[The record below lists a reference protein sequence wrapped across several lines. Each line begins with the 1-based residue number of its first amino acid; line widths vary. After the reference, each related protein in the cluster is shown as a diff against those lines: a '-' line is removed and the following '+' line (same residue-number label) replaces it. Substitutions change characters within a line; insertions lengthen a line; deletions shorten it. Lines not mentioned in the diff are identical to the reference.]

1 MFKIYLAEKL
11 EKTDKLYY
19 NFRGISR
26 KEYPKWAGWKII
38 NKYKE
43 DGVDI
48 KQIEDKKLDVL
59 VENFYYL
66 QYIKETI
73 TYN

>member
-1 MFKIYLAEKL
+1 MFKTYLAEKL

-26 KEYPKWAGWKII
+26 KEFPKWAGWKII

-48 KQIEDKKLDVL
+48 KQIEDARLDVL

-66 QYIKETI
+66 EFIKEKRSD
-73 TYN
+73 